1 MNKNRKLT
9 IILMACVL
17 LLVGLGVFK
26 LLIPKYNEISKR
38 ADENSE
44 TAKVA
49 NDKLELAKSLN
60 PKSIEKRLKKLQARV
75 PNSLELPNVILKIN
89 ERADL
94 FRLQWLEGTPED
106 VIALDSIPSAPSA
119 KPVPANPNSTVTPSA
134 PQLDNHEVSI
144 KVRGN
149 MNDVIGFLESITNKS
164 VGRIVV
170 ITSTNITTIGD
181 VEGGQSA
188 DPNLVEVEIKMNLI
202 GWAAGGNIDSA
213 GCIEDPTTPAPEC
226 VLTPEGN

>member
-60 PKSIEKRLKKLQARV
+60 PKSIEKRLKKLQ
-75 PNSLELPNVILKIN
+75 
-89 ERADL
+89 
-94 FRLQWLEGTPED
+94 
-106 VIALDSIPSAPSA
+106 
-119 KPVPANPNSTVTPSA
+119 
-134 PQLDNHEVSI
+134 
-144 KVRGN
+144 
-149 MNDVIGFLESITNKS
+149 
-164 VGRIVV
+164 
-170 ITSTNITTIGD
+170 
-181 VEGGQSA
+181 
-188 DPNLVEVEIKMNLI
+188 
-202 GWAAGGNIDSA
+202 
-213 GCIEDPTTPAPEC
+213 
-226 VLTPEGN
+226 